1 MGCNYYLKYKAELDL
16 DVHNKYAES
25 GEQVTTLDNGLVY
38 KNHYYKDLKDLE
50 TSGDFSHLLHIGKS
64 SCGWHFSL
72 CIYPE
77 LGINNLSD
85 WSELFDSNEIINE
98 YGEIISKSEMIK
110 CVTARHRNQADSK
123 EEQARFCQQNSAE
136 PGLNN
141 LYAHKNTERFP
152 HTRTEGTYDLTEC
165 WNFC

>member
-1 MGCNYYLKYKAELDL
+1 MGCNYYLKYKANLDMNI
-16 DVHNKYAES
+16 HNKYVDFE
-25 GEQVTTLDNGLVY
+25 EQVMPLDNGLVY
-38 KNHYYKDLKDLE
+38 KKHYYTDLKDLE
-50 TSGDFSHLLHIGKS
+50 TKGNFSHLLHIGKS

-85 WSELFDSNEIINE
+85 WSELFDLDEIINE
-98 YGEIISKSEMIK
+98 YGETISKSEMVK
-110 CVTARHRNQADSK
+110 CITERHRYQVDSK
-123 EEQARFCQQNSAE
+123 EEQTQFCRQNSAE

-152 HTRTEGTYDLTEC
+152 HTRTDGTYDLTEC
-165 WNFC
+165 WDFC